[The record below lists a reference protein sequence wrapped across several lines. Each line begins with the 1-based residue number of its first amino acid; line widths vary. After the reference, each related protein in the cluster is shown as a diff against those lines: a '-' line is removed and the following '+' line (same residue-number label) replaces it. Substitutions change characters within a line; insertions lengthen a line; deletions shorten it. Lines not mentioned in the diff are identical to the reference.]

1 MIVYHGS
8 DITVTKL
15 DIFILLKDWILVL
28 DSMLQRSAL
37 KQNDGQNVKHD
48 CVEKNPE

>member
-8 DITVTKL
+8 DIMVAKP
-15 DIFILLKDWILVL
+15 DIYILLKDWILVL
-28 DSMLQRSAL
+28 DSMLQRSAR

-48 CVEKNPE
+48 CVERIPE